1 MKLNADLG
9 ETFGGMSDSDRQLM
23 PLLDQAN
30 IACGGHAGD
39 HITMQETVAF
49 AKQHKVSIGA
59 HPSYP
64 DLKNFGRISVDMP
77 ALDLQ
82 QVIVDQVK
90 TLQQV
95 CASAGTKLSYVKPH
109 GALYNDMMRDL
120 GIMNTV
126 MRAIVVLDSDLKLM
140 IQATPEFENH
150 RAFANL
156 HGIELILEA
165 FADRGYQANGLLIH
179 RTVEGAVLT
188 ADDAVKQVHELIG
201 NGSISAMNGSTLR
214 MPVDTVCVHGDNP
227 EALRVVQQIR
237 ALI

>member
-9 ETFGGMSDSDRQLM
+9 ETLGCMSDSDRQLM

-39 HITMQETVAF
+39 LITMQETVAF

-64 DLKNFGRISVDMP
+64 DFMNFGRITVDMP
-77 ALDLQ
+77 ALELQ
-82 QVIVDQVK
+82 QSIVDQVQ

-95 CASAGTKLSYVKPH
+95 CISSGTQLSYVKPH

-120 GIMNTV
+120 SVMNTV
-126 MRAIVVLDSDLKLM
+126 MRAIVVLNSELKLM
-140 IQATPEFENH
+140 IQATPDYENH

-165 FADRGYQANGLLIH
+165 FADRSYQANGLLTP
-179 RTVEGAVLT
+179 RTVEGAVLS
-188 ADDAVKQVHELIG
+188 ADGAVNQVHELIDSG
-201 NGSISAMNGSTLR
+201 YIRALNGSTLR
-214 MPVDTVCVHGDNP
+214 FPVDTVCVHGDNP
-227 EALRVVQQIR
+227 EALSVVQQIR